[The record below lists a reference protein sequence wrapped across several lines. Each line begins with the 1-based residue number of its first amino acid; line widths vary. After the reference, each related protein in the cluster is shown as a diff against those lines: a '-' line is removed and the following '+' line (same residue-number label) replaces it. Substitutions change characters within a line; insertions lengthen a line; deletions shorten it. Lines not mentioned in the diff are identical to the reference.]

1 MYTRCLF
8 CTKPLGD
15 NESLETFP
23 VGRRLAFDPAKG
35 RLWVVCK
42 ACERW
47 CLTPLEE
54 RWEAI
59 EQAEKLYRDTRRR
72 VSTDQIGLSRLR
84 DGTELVR
91 IGEPLRPEFAA
102 WRYGD
107 QFGRR
112 RRRQV
117 LIAGAGVTAVAGLI
131 AGGIAAGVTLG
142 GFFWGGQS
150 VVNFLI
156 RGNPETIVAR
166 VRGDDGLIMPVRRRH
181 LRETRV
187 LPSRDPEAPIAV
199 DLRFKQ
205 DRRGTAEMQ
214 RGRRLIQGPDAL
226 RVASLI
232 VPHVNR
238 YGANKET
245 VANAVRTIEDSGSPL
260 QYLSR
265 IGHVGAVVT
274 ASPVK
279 RSRWTDRRYA
289 DTGLFALSTTDRIAL
304 EMALHE
310 DIERRAMEG
319 ELELLERSWREAE
332 TEADIA
338 DNLMVPENVNRALE
352 QLHHR
357 P

>member
-8 CTKPLGD
+8 CTRPLGT
-15 NESLETFP
+15 NEALETFP

-42 ACERW
+42 HCERW

-72 VSTDQIGLSRLR
+72 VSTEQIGLARLR
-84 DGTELVR
+84 DDTELVR

-112 RRRQV
+112 RRRQILV
-117 LIAGAGVTAVAGLI
+117 AGAGMTVVGGLV
-131 AGGIAAGVTLG
+131 AGGISAGMAFG
-142 GFFWGGQS
+142 GFWWMGRG
-150 VVNFLI
+150 VVNFFV
-156 RGNPETIVAR
+156 RGNPETVVAKIR
-166 VRGDDGLIMPVRRRH
+166 ADDGVIMPVRLRH
-181 LRETRV
+181 LRETRI
-187 LPSRDPEAPIAV
+187 LPRLDAESPFAL
-199 DLRFKQ
+199 DLRFKN
-205 DRRGTAEMQ
+205 GH
-214 RGRRLIQGPDAL
+214 RLIEGPDAL
-226 RVASLI
+226 RVASLV

-238 YGANKET
+238 YGANKAT
-245 VANAVRTIEDSGSPL
+245 VANAVQYIEQAGSPQ

-265 IGHVGAVVT
+265 IGHVGAVMT
-274 ASPVK
+274 AQPVK
-279 RSRWTDRRYA
+279 RSRWADRRYA
-289 DTGLFALSTTDRIAL
+289 DTGLFALTAIDRIAL

-319 ELELLERSWREAE
+319 ELEMLERSWQEAE
-332 TEADIA
+332 TEAAIA
-338 DNLMVPENVNRALE
+338 DSLTDSPEITEKLEKLHRA
-352 QLHHR
+352 
-357 P
+357 

>member
-42 ACERW
+42 QCERW
-47 CLTPLEE
+47 CLSPLEE

-72 VSTDQIGLSRLR
+72 VSTDQIGLARLR

-112 RRRQV
+112 RRRQMF
-117 LIAGAGVTAVAGLI
+117 IAGAGITAVAGLV

-142 GFFWGGQS
+142 GFFWGGRGAL
-150 VVNFLI
+150 NFLI
-156 RGNPETIVAR
+156 KGNPNKVVAR
-166 VRGDDGLIMPVRRRH
+166 VRGEDGLLMPVRRRH
-181 LRETRV
+181 LGETRII
-187 LPSRDPEAPIAV
+187 PSSNPEAPISV

-205 DRRGTAEMQ
+205 EKNGTFEQQ
-214 RGRRLIQGPDAL
+214 RGRRLIEGTDAL

-238 YGANKET
+238 YGANKDT
-245 VANAVRTIEDSGSPL
+245 VANAVRFIEDSGSPL
-260 QYLSR
+260 QYLAR
-265 IGHVGAVVT
+265 IGYSGAAVT
-274 ASPVK
+274 AQSPK
-279 RSRWTDRRYA
+279 RSRWSDRNYG
-289 DTGLFALSTTDRIAL
+289 DTGLFALSATDRIAL

-310 DIERRAMEG
+310 DVERRAMEG
-319 ELELLERSWREAE
+319 QLELLERAWREAE
-332 TEADIA
+332 TEAAIA
-338 DNLMVPENVNRALE
+338 DNLLVPESVNRSLE
-352 QLHHR
+352 QLHQ